1 MEEIKPTEGRTVYS
15 PPSRPSKPATIDSP
29 SQPAKDLSPQFVS
42 PKGSIDA
49 ESGVF
54 VTEVRDTGT
63 GKVAFQ
69 YPPQKVVAAY
79 AHSRETESETESET
93 EKVQLAPKALEQSNA
108 SEGKAESNPKVES
121 STMEDAVT
129 DGTTGQEQG

>member
-1 MEEIKPTEGRTVYS
+1 MEEIKPTEGRTVFA
-15 PPSRPSKPATIDSP
+15 PPSKPSKPAKTDNP
-29 SQPAKDLSPQFVS
+29 SQPTKDVSPQFVS

-69 YPPQKVVAAY
+69 YPPERVVAAY
-79 AHSRETESETESET
+79 TDTRETEQ
-93 EKVQLAPKALEQSNA
+93 VQQEAPEQPNA
-108 SEGKAESNPKVES
+108 SGGKAESNPKVES
-121 STMEDAVT
+121 STVADAVT

>member
-1 MEEIKPTEGRTVYS
+1 MEEIKPTEGRTVYT
-15 PPSRPSKPATIDSP
+15 PPSRPSKPATTDSP

-42 PKGSIDA
+42 PKGNIDP
-49 ESGVF
+49 ESGIF

-69 YPPQKVVAAY
+69 YPPRKVVDAY
-79 AHSRETESETESET
+79 AHPRETEE
-93 EKVQLAPKALEQSNA
+93 VQHTPKALEQSN
-108 SEGKAESNPKVES
+108 SSGGKAESNPKVES
-121 STMEDAVT
+121 STVADAIT